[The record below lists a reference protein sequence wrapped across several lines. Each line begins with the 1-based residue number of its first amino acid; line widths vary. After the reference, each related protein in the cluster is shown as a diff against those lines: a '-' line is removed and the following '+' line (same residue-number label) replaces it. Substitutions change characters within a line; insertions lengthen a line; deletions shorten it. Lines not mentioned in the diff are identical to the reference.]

1 MYFPA
6 AKRRRD
12 RGCLHAQCALFVGDA
27 MTALCSRSEA
37 RAPVDM
43 ISQVFCQ
50 GSPAQKSREEHTDH
64 VAQKS
69 KAAPLKLEQI
79 EDLQTT
85 NDKKPDVGIFLKC
98 RHMQ

>member
-50 GSPAQKSREEHTDH
+50 GSAAQLVKNTLIMSEVQGRTAETRADRRL
-64 VAQKS
+64 AN
-69 KAAPLKLEQI
+69 
-79 EDLQTT
+79 D
-85 NDKKPDVGIFLKC
+85 DKKPDVGCGHLKC